1 MKRKVLKKWVETVL
15 TVYAIISFGLLI
27 SINDFSLTAAPVIIL
42 LLLSACGSWLLISEY
57 GRN

>member
-15 TVYAIISFGLLI
+15 TVYAIISFGLMI
-27 SINDFSLTAAPVIIL
+27 SINDFSLAAAPVIIL
-42 LLLSACGSWLLISEY
+42 LLLSACGSWFLVSEY

>member
-1 MKRKVLKKWVETVL
+1 MKRKVLKKWVQTVL

-27 SINDFSLTAAPVIIL
+27 SINDFSLAAAPVFIGM
-42 LLLSACGSWLLISEY
+42 LLSACGSWFLISEY